1 MTEMATQ
8 AMQKEL
14 KYPKDSIF
22 SKFKNNLGKIDKNL
36 KSTKIS
42 INADDSLCDKTFFAF
57 LQDLLNDLFKND
69 KKNELLRE
77 LKINEGLTKEK
88 LFTIMTNKLE
98 TNQSL
103 SQDIKEQIGK
113 NMQNKY
119 VQDLTFGI
127 VKNKI
132 DDSQELG
139 QNAKL
144 DITSK
149 DVVKAG
155 LNMAKNPT
163 PVGIAQEVVEKVASK
178 ITHKLTKWFFF
189 FKSGAVF
196 IS

>member
-42 INADDSLCDKTFFAF
+42 INSDDSLCDKTFFAF

-88 LFTIMTNKLE
+88 LFTIMTNELE

-178 ITHKLTKWFFF
+178 ITHKLTK
-189 FKSGAVF
+189 
-196 IS
+196 

>member
-1 MTEMATQ
+1 MTEMATE

-14 KYPKDSIF
+14 KYPKPSIF
-22 SKFKNNLGKIDKNL
+22 DKFKNNLGKIDKNL
-36 KSTKIS
+36 KDTKIS

-69 KKNELLRE
+69 KKNELLKE

-88 LFTIMTNKLE
+88 LFTIMTNELE

-103 SQDIKEQIGK
+103 SKDLKEQISK

-119 VQDLTFGI
+119 VQDLTFGL

-132 DDSQELG
+132 DDNQELG
-139 QNAKL
+139 VNAKSL

-163 PVGIAQEVVEKVASK
+163 PIGIAQEVAEKVASK
-178 ITHKLTKWFFF
+178 ITQKLTK
-189 FKSGAVF
+189 
-196 IS
+196 

>member
-1 MTEMATQ
+1 MTEMATE
-8 AMQKEL
+8 AMHKEL

-36 KSTKIS
+36 KNTKIS
-42 INADDSLCDKTFFAF
+42 INSDDSLCDKTFFAF

-69 KKNELLRE
+69 KKNELLKE

-88 LFTIMTNKLE
+88 LFTIMTNELE
-98 TNQSL
+98 QNQSL
-103 SQDIKEQIGK
+103 SKEAKEQIGK

-127 VKNKI
+127 VKNKLN
-132 DDSQELG
+132 SQEQG
-139 QNAKL
+139 ENTTL
-144 DITSK
+144 DITTK

-163 PVGIAQEVVEKVASK
+163 PIGITQEVVEKVASK
-178 ITHKLTKWFFF
+178 ITHKLTK
-189 FKSGAVF
+189 
-196 IS
+196 